1 MWFIIYTNK
10 GESLSRLCLCS
21 GISKHR
27 PFSEPEVNAQR
38 KGCQVGGQ
46 VGLHLGRGGS
56 GEREAVVTREGRERG
71 QGPKG
76 DSTHGAARAEAG
88 GLPQPSSAPP
98 SRRPEAV
105 AARDAGSG
113 AGG

>member
-1 MWFIIYTNK
+1 MLMWFIIYTNK

-46 VGLHLGRGGS
+46 VGLHLGRKRRQRGTGGRGHAGGS
-56 GEREAVVTREGRERG
+56 RRG

-76 DSTHGAARAEAG
+76 DSTHGAARAEAEAPTT
-88 GLPQPSSAPP
+88 LLSTTQPAP
-98 SRRPEAV
+98 
-105 AARDAGSG
+105 
-113 AGG
+113 